1 MDQWA
6 NSSLFLPPL
15 GALFG
20 MGPSDELAGEKE
32 KKEDI

>member
-1 MDQWA
+1 MGEFF
-6 NSSLFLPPL
+6 SFSPPPL